1 MRLCLMIEGQE
12 TVSWDD
18 WLALAEAA
26 ERLGF
31 EGLFTSDHYGSV
43 QGQAG
48 RSSFDAW
55 TVLGALA
62 ARTSAVRLGT
72 LVSPATFR
80 HPSVLAKAVATVDH
94 VSGGRTEL
102 GMGAG
107 WLTAEHETYG
117 FPFPSLAVRMSMLAE
132 QVEIV
137 HRSWSD
143 DVFTFIGA
151 HYTLRECRALA
162 KPVQRPHPP
171 LIIGGRGGPR
181 SLGIAARWADDY
193 NIVSTPRDDA
203 AGLRRALVQACERV
217 GREPADMGT
226 SFMSAVCIGADAAEV
241 RARAARIGERMG
253 WADADGLLKST
264 EGRWFAG
271 TPDEV
276 VAQIAELADAGVGRV
291 HLQMLL
297 HEDLEAIELI
307 AREVAPKVA
316 GV

>member
-1 MRLCLMIEGQE
+1 MIEGQE
-12 TVSWDD
+12 SVSWDD
-18 WLALAEAA
+18 WTALADAA

-31 EGLFTSDHYGSV
+31 EGIFTSDHYASV

-62 ARTSAVRLGT
+62 AHTTTLRLGT

-80 HPSVLAKAVATVDH
+80 HPSVLAKAVTTVDH
-94 VSGGRTEL
+94 VSGGRAEL

-107 WLTAEHETYG
+107 WLTAEHEAYG

-132 QVEIV
+132 QIEIV
-137 HRSWSD
+137 HRSWTEEAFS
-143 DVFTFIGA
+143 FSGA

-171 LIIGGRGGPR
+171 LIVGGRGGSR
-181 SLGIAARWADDY
+181 SLAIAARWADDY

-203 AGLRRALVQACERV
+203 TGVRRALVEACERER
-217 GREPADMGT
+217 REPGDMGT
-226 SFMSAVCIGADAAEV
+226 SFMTAVCIGADHAEV
-241 RARAARIGERMG
+241 RRRAAQIGEHMG
-253 WADADGLLKST
+253 WSDADGLLRST
-264 EGRWFAG
+264 EGRWLAG
-271 TPDEV
+271 TPDEI

-297 HEDLEAIELI
+297 HRDLEAIEMI

-316 GV
+316 GI